1 MDTDRRHSRQL
12 KAVMAGMKI
21 RERLGNIDT
30 RDAVEHV
37 RIAALASVAECRA
50 VWRFLI
56 ERGIA
61 TEDMRENYLDRGY
74 DEVLA
79 QVDGKAAEI
88 YVEGASGR
96 G

>member
-1 MDTDRRHSRQL
+1 MSEERRRARQM
-12 KAVMAGMKI
+12 KAVMAGQLI
-21 RERLGNIDT
+21 QRRLGAIDT
-30 RDAVEHV
+30 REAVEHV
-37 RIAALASVAECRA
+37 RIASLAAIAECRA
-50 VWRFLI
+50 VWRFLLD
-56 ERGIA
+56 RGLV

-79 QVDGKAAEI
+79 QIEGKAAEI